1 MLMPKFLSL
10 SFLGFALFCST
21 APPLLPAQQP
31 SPQKPKSSAAAASS
45 ASTTESALNLA
56 ETGHCKESLPA
67 LKRAMTSQIPP
78 ETRKKAG
85 VLGIRCSLAL
95 DNRDAA
101 TEFVRALSKQ
111 FPQDPDVLFVVVHAY
126 SDLSTRTAQDLA
138 RTAPDSIP
146 AHKLNA
152 EALEMQ
158 GKWDEAQHEY
168 EVMIEKEPNTP
179 GLHFLLGRLLLSRP
193 DPDGKLTERAK
204 QEFEKEIELDPKN
217 AAAHYVLGELAGRS
231 NNWDDAIT
239 QFSQAANLDSNFAE
253 AYLGWGFALITSRRY
268 QEAIAPL
275 RVAERLTP
283 DNPAVHYSLGTA
295 LVRTG
300 QKEEAEKE
308 FAIHKSLV
316 ATTPA
321 PEGSEKPPQ

>member
-1 MLMPKFLSL
+1 MLTSKSLSL
-10 SFLGFALFCST
+10 SALSIALLCSS
-21 APPLLPAQQP
+21 APASISAQQP
-31 SPQKPKSSAAAASS
+31 SAQKPKRTSAASS
-45 ASTTESALNLA
+45 STQTIDNALTLA
-56 ETGHCKESLPA
+56 ETGHCQESLA
-67 LKRAMTSQIPP
+67 GLKRAMTSQVPP

-85 VLGIRCSLAL
+85 VLGIRCSLSL

-101 TEFVRALSKQ
+101 AEFIRALNKQ
-111 FPQDPDVLFVVVHAY
+111 FPQDPDVLFIVVHAY

-168 EVMIEKEPNTP
+168 ETMIEKEPNTP

-204 QEFEKEIELDPKN
+204 QEFQKEIELDPKN
-217 AAAHYVLGELAGRS
+217 AAAHYVLGELAGRAE
-231 NNWDDAIT
+231 NWDEAIA
-239 QFSQAANLDSNFAE
+239 QFSEAAKLDSNFAE
-253 AYLGWGFALITSRRY
+253 AYLGWGFALVTVKRY
-268 QEAIAPL
+268 QEAIPPL

-283 DNPAVHYSLGTA
+283 DNPAIHYSLGTA

-308 FAIHKSLV
+308 FAIHKQLTT
-316 ATTPA
+316 TTPA
-321 PEGSEKPPQ
+321 PAGAEKPPQ